1 MFEVKGWRIAAH
13 PLFVDQFVRL
23 IEAVERD
30 RRKDSEAYRRGANA
44 KLQAAILKLI
54 LDTIPAN
61 PDSAEFRQGT
71 TLGKQHLHWF
81 RAKFGGG
88 RFRLFF
94 RYSSAAKIII
104 YVWVNDRDS
113 LRTYGSKT
121 DAYAVFRRMLAAGN
135 PPDDWKAL
143 QAEAEN
149 PVTEERLQKY
159 IQITARSAEE
169 SEG

>member
-1 MFEVKGWRIAAH
+1 M
-13 PLFVDQFVRL
+13 
-23 IEAVERD
+23 
-30 RRKDSEAYRRGANA
+30 
-44 KLQAAILKLI
+44 
-54 LDTIPAN
+54 
-61 PDSAEFRQGT
+61 
-71 TLGKQHLHWF
+71 
-81 RAKFGGG
+81 
-88 RFRLFF
+88 FF